1 LPVLIT
7 PAKPKEDRMPEVYVH
22 AVEGRTLEQ
31 KRALVKDITDAV
43 VRHFSVP
50 PEVVTVEIME
60 SPKTH
65 KAKGGVLFSD
75 RDPSKR

>member
-1 LPVLIT
+1 
-7 PAKPKEDRMPEVYVH
+7 MPEVFVY

-43 VRHFSVP
+43 VRNFSVP
-50 PEVVTVEIME
+50 ADAVMVQIME
-60 SPKTH
+60 APKTT

-75 RDPSKR
+75 RPPG